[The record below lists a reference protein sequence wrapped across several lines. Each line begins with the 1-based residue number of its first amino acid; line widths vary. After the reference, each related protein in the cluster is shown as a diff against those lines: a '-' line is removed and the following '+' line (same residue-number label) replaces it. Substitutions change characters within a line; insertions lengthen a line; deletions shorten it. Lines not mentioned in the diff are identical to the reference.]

1 MKQNTIGKRITAL
14 LLILVMTI
22 MLLPIQALANE
33 NDSIDQLKSTITPD
47 EENNY
52 NGYIVQ
58 LKPSLARSLLSAS
71 DLKSELDVISAENN
85 LYLADSI
92 EQIETTV
99 SQSAIKFIEPN
110 YEMQL
115 LDSKV
120 NDSLYVSGAQ
130 WSLDAMKVPAAWG
143 KEQYGQGVTV
153 AVIDSGLYG
162 INGGESH
169 EDIDSNKVVKPYNF
183 VDKNGDVTD
192 TRGHGTNVSGILFAK
207 TNNGI
212 GVAGVMPEVKIM
224 PLKVFGT
231 NGAETA
237 DVISAIDYA
246 VNNGADVINL
256 SLGSRN
262 VSQSLKAACD
272 AAVAKGVLVVAAA
285 GNDGTGTLF
294 YPAAFDSVIGVAALD
309 KGNTRYENS
318 QYGDSVYVSA
328 PGTNIVCIENKSNG
342 YSVQSGTSMASPQVA
357 ALGAMAKSINKNI
370 TQAEFKQLIQQTC
383 TDLGEKGFD
392 IFYGCGAINFEAA
405 ANKLLGTE
413 VQPHTYGSW
422 KSNGETTHSHM
433 CTDPE
438 CNHKETELHTWDS
451 GVKEEGFITYTC
463 TACGETIKN
472 SNPISN
478 VWEYELI
485 DSGKAVK
492 LTKYLGTQAEIIVP
506 NSLEVNGEKL
516 PVTTIGNATFQES
529 NVLRVEFPDS
539 ITTVEDGL
547 ASPKGGIVG
556 TFAFCKNLTI
566 VKLSP
571 KMKKVADYMF
581 YGAGSNCRLELT
593 IPSGVAE
600 IGDSAFCMCNSIM
613 ELTLPESVKKIG
625 NSAFYQSRRLST
637 LNMPGVTTIK
647 ADAFTETIFEE
658 TYEKLWKEGKFEGI
672 VYAGKVAY
680 LYFGPYSG
688 SGSSGY
694 KPSIMPENTELVL
707 KDGTLGISEF
717 LFQNHYIDLQS
728 CKNHLKSITAPEIIK
743 EIPEKLFDGY
753 QAVKE
758 SGFTGLDLHGFSG
771 SYTEKYAAAYDNI
784 RFKSIAKGTEPVC
797 NYEWHDKP
805 QEKGLYVINTA
816 EELWGFADILNI
828 NEDSFKD
835 TTVKIGKDIDLGGL
849 TASGYG
855 ISSNQW
861 FALKGFQGTLDGQG
875 HTISGIYVNSSQDN
889 QGFFEELVNTCTIK
903 DLHLRG
909 KVSGGDYVGGLVGK
923 SSGATISD
931 CSFDGI
937 VTGGHQYGYIGGIA
951 GYASGKLTN
960 CKVSGAVT
968 TNLSGNKD
976 TQLTGATG
984 GIVGYAI
991 NCALEKCENNAAVT
1005 GNAFS
1010 IGGIAGHMFMMSKIS
1025 NCINN
1030 GTVNGMQ
1037 FVGGIA
1043 GRVTVQG
1050 EKLVIHCVNNGSI
1063 AGTTYV
1069 GGILG
1074 TMVGFGSSAEECV
1087 NNGSVQAKSYG
1098 SGILGYSEASRIR
1111 KCYNTGN
1118 ITASYS
1124 AAGIIAKDCGFG
1136 AEDSYNLG
1144 DITATDNYSGG
1155 ITAYATNAEG
1165 EGSMINCYNM
1175 GKVIATSG
1183 SDPLGNVF
1191 NNGDIFK
1198 NCYYLADKE
1207 SNALLNRT
1215 AKTSVSFTNGEV
1227 AYRLGNSY
1235 GQTIDTDFHPVFR
1248 TEKNA
1253 VLTDGFNYYNEG
1265 QKPSHTH
1272 KFGAWISD
1280 GEKNHKHTCACGE
1293 TEILSHTWDDGIVTK
1308 ATTETDTGIKTYTCT
1323 ACSAVK
1329 TEIIPVKNDTVRIGT
1344 LAELEAFAA
1353 EVDKGNNYLGKKVL
1367 LMADI
1372 DASSLPW
1379 NPVGYYTNKD
1389 DFKDFAGSF
1398 DGQGYTITINASNTT
1413 TSYFGFIAVNSGT
1426 VKDLTIAGSI
1436 SGKGYVGG
1444 IAGLNK
1450 GSIEECFNKATISAS
1465 SSNVGGI
1472 TGNCA
1477 SNSSVKNCAN
1487 IGSIITDGSMYVGG
1501 IAGQAVTPTDI
1512 NGCYNFGAISG
1523 TKGYLGGAV
1532 GYALGN
1538 VQNCYNAGTIKS
1550 TVTNSKTIGG
1560 IAGQLAGVGNIKN
1573 CYNTGTII
1581 NPNSAG
1587 IVGTGTVPKL
1597 SNNYYLSGS
1606 AKYDVCS
1613 LSTTNGIKSA
1623 DEMKGADFVSTLGSA
1638 FKVDYKGKTALNDGY
1653 PILAWQMMHQ
1663 HNYGEWI
1670 SDGEVNHKRICDCGD
1685 TETKPH
1691 TWNDGIASKLAT
1703 ETETGTKIFTCIA
1716 CGATRIEIIPKL
1728 PSNQSEERGKTGR
1741 NHSSNNNS
1749 SNTNVNIN
1757 NPKTVESPDSISKPV
1772 AVISNGVANSVI
1784 SSADASKIIDEAIKN
1799 KAKEIVVA
1807 PVIEKEDLKNTKKVI
1822 VEIPKSVIS
1831 DTATKT
1837 NVDVRIETAFANVTL
1852 SKNIISEIAK
1862 ENGVKVTVSAEKNA
1876 DGNVSIL
1883 LKIDDK
1889 VIRDRNSNM
1898 KVSVHI
1904 EKPMA
1909 GTVAMLVKEDGTKEI
1924 IKKSILDGDHILIP
1938 LQGSATI
1945 KIAENKKEFSDVTS
1959 QSWAKDAIDFAVA
1972 RDLFNGTTA
1981 ENFSPNE
1988 GMTRGMLVTV
1998 LHRLENTPKGE
2009 SVSFRDV
2016 DPSKYYAEAVAW
2028 ASKDIIKGN
2037 EKGNFEPNSDITR
2050 EQLVVIMYNYLK
2062 ASGVTVTTSGDTS
2075 KFRDE
2080 KQISSWATD
2089 AMKYA
2094 VESGLISGKGNNT
2107 LDPKG
2112 NATRAEVAAVCQ
2124 KMIKKIL

>member
-1 MKQNTIGKRITAL
+1 MKQNTIGKRIMAL

-22 MLLPIQALANE
+22 MLLPIQALATE
-33 NDSIDQLKSTITPD
+33 NDSIDQLKSTIAPD

-71 DLKSELDVISAENN
+71 DPKSELDVISAENN

-143 KEQYGQGVTV
+143 KDQYGQGVTV

-212 GVAGVMPEVKIM
+212 GVAGVMPEVRIM
-224 PLKVFGT
+224 PLKVFGS

-256 SLGSRN
+256 SLGSKN
-262 VSQSLKAACD
+262 ESQSLKEACD

-285 GNDGTGTLF
+285 GNDGTRTPF

-309 KGNTRYENS
+309 KGNIRYENS

-328 PGTNIVCIENKSNG
+328 PGANIVCIENKLNG
-342 YSVQSGTSMASPQVA
+342 YSAQSGTSMASPQVA

-370 TQAEFKQLIQQTC
+370 TQAEFKQLIQQTS

-413 VQPHTYGSW
+413 VQQHTYGSW
-422 KSNGETTHSHM
+422 KSNGETTHSHT
-433 CTDPE
+433 CIDPE
-438 CNHKETELHTWDS
+438 CNHKETQLHTWDS
-451 GVKEEGFITYTC
+451 GMKEEGFITYTC

-485 DSGKAVK
+485 DGGKAVK

-539 ITTVEDGL
+539 ITTVEDGS
-547 ASPKGGIVG
+547 ASPTGGIVG

-613 ELTLPESVKKIG
+613 ELTLPESLKKIG
-625 NSAFYQSRRLST
+625 NSAFYQSRRLAT

-647 ADAFTETIFEE
+647 SDAFTETVFEE

-680 LYFGPYSG
+680 LYFGPYCG

-728 CKNHLKSITAPEIIK
+728 CKNHLKSITAPETIK

-771 SYTEKYAAAYDNI
+771 SYTEKYAVAYDNI

-797 NYEWHDKP
+797 NYEWYDKP
-805 QEKGLYVINTA
+805 QEKGLYIINTA
-816 EELWGFADILNI
+816 EDLWGFADILNI
-828 NEDSFKD
+828 GQNNFKD
-835 TTVKIGKDIDLGGL
+835 ATVKIGKDIDLGGL

-861 FALKGFQGTLDGQG
+861 VALKGFQGTLDGQG

-889 QGFFEELVNTCTIK
+889 QGFFENLTSTCTLK
-903 DLHLRG
+903 DLHLKG

-923 SSGATISD
+923 SFGATISG
-931 CSFDGI
+931 CSFDGM
-937 VTGGHQYGYIGGIA
+937 VTGGHQYGYIGGIV
-951 GYASGKLTN
+951 GHASGNVIN
-960 CKVSGAVT
+960 CKVSGSVIS
-968 TNLSGNKD
+968 NLNSIND
-976 TQLTGATG
+976 IQLTGATG

-991 NCALEKCENNAAVT
+991 NCIIEKCENNAAVN

-1025 NCINN
+1025 DCINN
-1030 GTVNGMQ
+1030 GSVNGMQ

-1050 EKLVIHCVNNGSI
+1050 ERLVVHCVNNGSI
-1063 AGTTYV
+1063 RGTTYV
-1069 GGILG
+1069 GGIMG
-1074 TMVGFGSSAEECV
+1074 TMVGYGASAEECA
-1087 NNGSVQAKSYG
+1087 NHGSVEGKSYA

-1136 AEDSYNLG
+1136 VEDSYNLG
-1144 DITATDNYSGG
+1144 NITAIENYSGG
-1155 ITAYATNAEG
+1155 ITAFATNAEG

-1175 GKVIATSG
+1175 GKVIAASG

-1191 NNGDIFK
+1191 NNGEIFK

-1207 SNALLNRT
+1207 STLLHCT
-1215 AKTSVSFTNGEV
+1215 AKTMGSFTNGEV
-1227 AYRLGNSY
+1227 AYQLGNSY
-1235 GQTIDTDFHPVFR
+1235 GQTIGSDSHPVFR
-1248 TEKNA
+1248 TEKNV

-1280 GEKNHKHTCACGE
+1280 GEKNHKHTCGCGE
-1293 TEILSHTWDDGIVTK
+1293 TETAAHTWDGGIVTK
-1308 ATTETDTGIKTYTCT
+1308 AATETATGIRTYTCT

-1329 TEIIPVKNDTVRIGT
+1329 TEVIPVKNDTVRIGT
-1344 LAELEAFAA
+1344 LAELQAFATD
-1353 EVDKGNNYLGKKVL
+1353 VDGGSNYSGKKVL

-1372 DASSLPW
+1372 DASSLSW

-1389 DFKDFAGSF
+1389 DFKDFAGTF
-1398 DGQGYTITINASNTT
+1398 DGQGNTITINATGLT
-1413 TSYFGFIAVNSGT
+1413 TSYLGFMAVNSGT
-1426 VKDLTIAGSI
+1426 IRNLTIDGNI
-1436 SGKGYVGG
+1436 SAKSYVGG
-1444 IAGLNK
+1444 ICGLNK
-1450 GSIEECFNKATISAS
+1450 GSIEGCINKATISAS

-1487 IGSIITDGSMYVGG
+1487 KGIILTDGSMYVGG
-1501 IAGQAVTPTDI
+1501 IAGQAVTPTEISD
-1512 NGCYNFGAISG
+1512 CCNFGDISG
-1523 TKGYLGGAV
+1523 TKGYVGGIV

-1538 VQNCYNAGTIKS
+1538 VQNCYNAGTITS
-1550 TVTNSKTIGG
+1550 TVTNSKSIGG
-1560 IAGQLAGVGNIKN
+1560 IAGQLAGGGNIKN
-1573 CYNTGTII
+1573 CYNTGTIT

-1587 IVGTGTVPKL
+1587 IVGTGTAPKL

-1613 LSTTNGIKSA
+1613 LSTTKGEKSV
-1623 DEMKGADFVSTLGSA
+1623 DEMKAVDFVTTLGSA
-1638 FKVDYKGKTALNDGY
+1638 FKVDYRGESALKGGY
-1653 PILAWQMMHQ
+1653 PILVWQRIHE
-1663 HNYGEWI
+1663 HSYGEWV
-1670 SDGEVNHKRICDCGD
+1670 SDGAVNHKRICDCGD
-1685 TETKPH
+1685 AQTKPH
-1691 TWNDGIASKLAT
+1691 TWDDGTVSKLAT
-1703 ETETGTKIFTCIA
+1703 ETETGIKTFTCNA
-1716 CGATRIEIIPKL
+1716 CGATRIDIIPKL
-1728 PSNQSEERGKTGR
+1728 PSSQSEETGKRGGK
-1741 NHSSNNNS
+1741 HASNNNPS
-1749 SNTNVNIN
+1749 DTNLNTNNQ
-1757 NPKTVESPDSISKPV
+1757 KTVEPTNPISKPV
-1772 AVISNGVANSVI
+1772 AVVSNGVANSLI
-1784 SSADASKIIDEAIKN
+1784 STSDASKIIDEAIKN
-1799 KAKEIVVA
+1799 KAKEVVVA
-1807 PVIEKEDLKNTKKVI
+1807 PAIEKEDLNNTKKVI
-1822 VEIPKSVIS
+1822 VEIPKSIIS
-1831 DTATKT
+1831 DTAAKT
-1837 NVDVRIETAFANVTL
+1837 TVDVRIETPVANVTL
-1852 SKNIISEIAK
+1852 SKHMISEIAK
-1862 ENGVKVTVSAEKNA
+1862 ENGSKVTVSAEKNPE
-1876 DGNVSIL
+1876 GTVSVM
-1883 LKIDDK
+1883 LKVDDK
-1889 VIRDRNSNM
+1889 VIRNGNSNM
-1898 KVSVHI
+1898 RVSVLV
-1904 EKPMA
+1904 EKPVA

-1924 IKKSILDGDHILIP
+1924 IRKSILEGNHMLIS

-1945 KIAENKKEFSDVTS
+1945 KITENKKEFSDVPS

-1972 RDLFNGTTA
+1972 RELFNGTT
-1981 ENFSPNE
+1981 EKNFSPNE

-2009 SVSFRDV
+2009 NISFEDV

-2028 ASKDIIKGN
+2028 ASKDIIKGD
-2037 EKGNFEPNSDITR
+2037 EKGNFEPNRDITR
-2050 EQLVVIMYNYLK
+2050 EQLVVIIYNYMK
-2062 ASGVTVTTSGDTS
+2062 ASGVNVTTGGDTS
-2075 KFRDE
+2075 KFSDE

-2124 KMIKKIL
+2124 KMIERTL